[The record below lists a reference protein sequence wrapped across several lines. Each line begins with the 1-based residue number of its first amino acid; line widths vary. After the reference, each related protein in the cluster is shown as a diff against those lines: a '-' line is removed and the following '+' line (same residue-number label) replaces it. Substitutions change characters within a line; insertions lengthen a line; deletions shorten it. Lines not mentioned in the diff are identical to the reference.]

1 MNETNFFRKY
11 IDIINE
17 APATAINPNDK
28 NAASFGKQ
36 INAPTNTPTAGNR
49 PGGIAFNQDAAAQSK
64 TQVGS
69 NSVQQ
74 NPANVDVAATKARDR
89 LQQQMASGKINAPAP
104 QTVDPNQ
111 QYGGGYDPNK
121 VKYATGPAVNNQSSG
136 YTAQSQAQNTLKSTQ
151 PNAQS
156 PTFTGMAGSSSSA
169 SAPTFTGMAGSAAQQ
184 PSLASQ
190 YVAANQPQA
199 STQTANPSKPTAP
212 EPSLASQYV
221 SANQPQTV
229 AEEDDGD
236 DDLLKSIIRLIKK

>member
-28 NAASFGKQ
+28 NAAAFGKQ
-36 INAPTNTPTAGNR
+36 INQTPAAGNR
-49 PGGIAFNQDAAAQSK
+49 PGGIAFNQDAPAQSK

-89 LQQQMASGKINAPAP
+89 LQQKMASGKIATPAP

-136 YTAQSQAQNTLKSTQ
+136 YTAQSQAQNTLKATQ

-156 PTFTGMAGSSSSA
+156 
-169 SAPTFTGMAGSAAQQ
+169 PTFTGMAGSAAQQ

-199 STQTANPSKPTAP
+199 STQQQANPSKPTAP

-229 AEEDDGD
+229 AEEDDDGD

>member
-28 NAASFGKQ
+28 NAAVFGKQ
-36 INAPTNTPTAGNR
+36 INQTPTAGNR
-49 PGGIAFNQDAAAQSK
+49 PGGIAFNQDAPAQPK

-89 LQQQMASGKINAPAP
+89 LQQQMAAGKNLPAS

-151 PNAQS
+151 PNTQS
-156 PTFTGMAGSSSSA
+156 PTFTGMAGSSSSSA
-169 SAPTFTGMAGSAAQQ
+169 AAPTFTGMAGSAAQQ

-190 YVAANQPQA
+190 YVAANKPQA
-199 STQTANPSKPTAP
+199 STQQIANPSKPTAP

>member
-1 MNETNFFRKY
+1 
-11 IDIINE
+11 
-17 APATAINPNDK
+17 
-28 NAASFGKQ
+28 
-36 INAPTNTPTAGNR
+36 
-49 PGGIAFNQDAAAQSK
+49 
-64 TQVGS
+64 
-69 NSVQQ
+69 VQQ

-89 LQQQMASGKINAPAP
+89 LQQQMAAGKINTPAP

-169 SAPTFTGMAGSAAQQ
+169 AAPTFTGMAGSSAQQ
-184 PSLASQ
+184 PNLASQ
-190 YVAANQPQA
+190 YVAANQPQS
-199 STQTANPSKPTAP
+199 STQQIANPSKPTAP

-229 AEEDDGD
+229 AEEDDDGD